1 MNEKLLGLYGIVC
14 ARTLAKAHARS
25 GDRVAISAYLGS
37 SDRFDTAMVAFAET
51 YADRNEQDYDAL
63 KAAVADGR
71 IEARDDADDIVKS

>member
-1 MNEKLLGLYGIVC
+1 
-14 ARTLAKAHARS
+14 
-25 GDRVAISAYLGS
+25 
-37 SDRFDTAMVAFAET
+37 MVAFAEA